1 MKEIDKIL
9 LKLHYRAR
17 REAIQE
23 LLKEF
28 KGDKKIVNSLKEL
41 QQNESLSL
49 TC

>member
-1 MKEIDKIL
+1 MKKIDKIL

-28 KGDKKIVNSLKEL
+28 RKDEKIVNSLKEL
-41 QQNESLSL
+41 QQNESLVL
-49 TC
+49 TR